1 MKILEKLKKVFWGVG
16 VFWTTLH
23 MNVYGYGLTPLYGI
37 EKPKPEPKESILE
50 NIGKII
56 SIIII
61 PLILIIGIIIYLKK
75 SQSSKLRKFITVLLA
90 VMIAILLC
98 FGINKIIELLL

>member
-16 VFWTTLH
+16 VFWTTLP
-23 MNVYGYGLTPLYGI
+23 MNVYGLTPLYGI

-56 SIIII
+56 SIIIK